1 MGALYS
7 SSPGEVDED
16 GDETIGKSAGR
27 IKSAAFAGGTG
38 DYKPSSPSPSSNR
51 RSRAQSAYGLSGVQA
66 QQATVAPLKL
76 KMRSRSTEKLGD
88 GAGNVGVGTGKFVD
102 PLVLRRQESREST
115 KLAMPK
121 PVGKVPIGQLVAF
134 FDGEKGGKA

>member
-7 SSPGEVDED
+7 SSPGDAEED
-16 GDETIGKSAGR
+16 DADVTIGKSAGKL
-27 IKSAAFAGGTG
+27 KSAVLVGGMG
-38 DYKPSSPSPSSNR
+38 DYKPSSPSPNR
-51 RSRAQSAYGLSGVQA
+51 RSRAQSAYGFSGVQA

-76 KMRSRSTEKLGD
+76 KMRSRSTEKLSD

-134 FDGEKGGKA
+134 FDGEKRGKS